1 MAHLGMTHLNLFS
14 PEEAYMERWTG
25 AQIKDQS
32 GRTFI
37 VTGANSGLG
46 FETAR
51 QLSGHGGR
59 VVLAVRSEA
68 KGQDAVARIKA
79 TQPDAAVEV
88 RALDLADLDSVR
100 AFAAAIL
107 TDKIAVDVLINNA
120 GVMYPPR
127 RLTRQ
132 GFELQFATNHLGH
145 FALTGLLF
153 DTIRRGTDG
162 RVVTVSSIEHKGG
175 SIHFDDL
182 TGERSYSPRS
192 FYQQSKFANVLFGLE
207 LDRRVRAA
215 GISVRSVLAHPGYS
229 NTNLQS
235 NGPTGLMK
243 QLMKVSN
250 RLFAQSAQRGALN
263 ELFAAVDPA
272 AESGRFYG
280 PGGVGEMRGYPTEVQ
295 PIASARN
302 EETARRLW
310 GLSEELTGVT
320 WQFPPATVHGGSE
333 TVV

>member
-1 MAHLGMTHLNLFS
+1 MD
-14 PEEAYMERWTG
+14 RWTA

-51 QLSGHGGR
+51 QLAAHGAR
-59 VVLAVRSEA
+59 VVLAARSKV
-68 KGQDAVARIKA
+68 KGLDAVARLKA
-79 TQPDAAVEV
+79 SQPEAAVEF
-88 RALDLADLDSVR
+88 RAVDLADLDSVR

-107 TDKIAVDVLINNA
+107 SDGIAVDVLINNA

-127 RLTRQ
+127 RLTPQ
-132 GFELQFATNHLGH
+132 GFESQFATNHLGH

-153 DTIRRGTDG
+153 DTIRHGQDA
-162 RVVTVSSIEHKGG
+162 RVVTVSSLEHKGG

-182 TGERSYSPRS
+182 TGEHSYSPRA
-192 FYQQSKFANVLFGLE
+192 FYQQSKFANVLFALE

-215 GISVRSVLAHPGYS
+215 EIPVRSVLAHPGYA

-235 NGPTGLMK
+235 SGPTGLLK

-250 RLFAQSAQRGALN
+250 RLFAQSAEMGALN
-263 ELFAAVDPA
+263 ELYAAVDPA
-272 AESGRFYG
+272 AESGHFYG
-280 PGGVGEMRGYPTEVQ
+280 PNGLAGMRGYPAEVQ
-295 PIASARN
+295 PVASAKN
-302 EETARRLW
+302 VETARRLW
-310 GLSEELTGVT
+310 DLSEELTGVT
-320 WQFPPATVHGGSE
+320 WDL
-333 TVV
+333 

>member
-1 MAHLGMTHLNLFS
+1 
-14 PEEAYMERWTG
+14 MERWTG
-25 AQIKDQS
+25 VQIKDQS

-46 FETAR
+46 FETTR
-51 QLSGHGGR
+51 QLAGQGGR

-68 KGQDAVARIKA
+68 KGQDAVARIRA
-79 TQPDAAVEV
+79 AQPDAAVEV

-132 GFELQFATNHLGH
+132 GFESQFATNHLGH

-215 GISVRSVLAHPGYS
+215 GIPVRSVLAHPGYS
-229 NTNLQS
+229 DTNLQS

-250 RLFAQSAQRGALN
+250 RLVAQSAQRGALN

-280 PGGVGEMRGYPTEVQ
+280 PGGVGEMRGYPIEVQ

-302 EETARRLW
+302 EATARRLW